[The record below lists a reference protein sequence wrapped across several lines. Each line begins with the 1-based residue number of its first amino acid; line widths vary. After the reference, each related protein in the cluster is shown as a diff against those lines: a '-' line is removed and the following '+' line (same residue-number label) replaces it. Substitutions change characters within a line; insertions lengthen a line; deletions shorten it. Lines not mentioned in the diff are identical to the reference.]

1 MAMKYFKQLD
11 VAVANQIE
19 LPRGIYWNMTDTQCI
34 IGLYQNRDECNY
46 DKESFKSLLKDIKKQ
61 VQSVS
66 HPVKTPIYT
75 RRAKKAYYEREK
87 LKGTEFLATLNEK
100 NKARQRMQKEVKAIM
115 LIQV

>member
-1 MAMKYFKQLD
+1 MKYFKQLD

-34 IGLYQNRDECNY
+34 IGLYQNHDECNY

-61 VQSVS
+61 VQSII

-75 RRAKKAYYEREK
+75 RRAKKAYYERQI
-87 LKGTEFLATLNEK
+87 LKGPQFLSTLNEK
-100 NKARQRMQKEVKAIM
+100 NKVRQGMNKEIKALM
-115 LIQV
+115 CIQV